1 MAEVK
6 EVKVYKANSYLINI
20 KHLTDEQIEDAIRS
34 NTYTFYDEGGC
45 SKCDHL
51 EYRHDETCDICPSFQ
66 GKRQLAKIVEKGEQR
81 LLSLPFGATAKV
93 RAFLRAL
100 DKPYVAVDRHPEP
113 VPFSRPIRLLEHVK
127 LRGYQKEAIEVMHAK
142 KKGLIEAPPRSG
154 KTLTAAAFITEIG
167 CKTIIIASQ
176 REWLNQFMET
186 FLGSQTAEAFT
197 NARPRQIRFCKTFEE
212 FEEADIAL
220 ATPQQFMNE
229 RGKKLL
235 ERIRSLFTVLILDEA
250 HLSPALQTSRVLA
263 QFNTTYRIGLT
274 ATPDR
279 KQRLLIEIVFD
290 LIGPV
295 IYKAEVERLV
305 PRVEVL
311 DTGIAFKLKPG
322 GDFTRFINSI
332 EYNKLRMQKIAKRVV
347 TAVKDKHMVLVPVL
361 RVRAIHALVRMINEE
376 AERRIAGPFF
386 GGMKKH
392 ERDKAVNDARTYKL
406 PALVGNVKLL
416 STGLNIPR
424 ASCLLSSSLSN
435 NLPNCEQRTARILT
449 PYEGKPQPLLIYVL
463 DDCDIMRRTARNE
476 FWNVV
481 HTKFKPSM
489 TGQTRQHLMAWFAG
503 KSGGGREGDR
513 DSYQL

>member
-1 MAEVK
+1 MKITNNLGTVSRVEFVEEPAAVP
-6 EVKVYKANSYLINI
+6 VYDLGVESNHNYFVRPIGSTQQPVLVHNC
-20 KHLTDEQIEDAIRS
+20 HLT
-34 NTYTFYDEGGC
+34 
-45 SKCDHL
+45 
-51 EYRHDETCDICPSFQ
+51 
-66 GKRQLAKIVEKGEQR
+66 
-81 LLSLPFGATAKV
+81 
-93 RAFLRAL
+93 
-100 DKPYVAVDRHPEP
+100 
-113 VPFSRPIRLLEHVK
+113 
-127 LRGYQKEAIEVMHAK
+127 
-142 KKGLIEAPPRSG
+142 
-154 KTLTAAAFITEIG
+154 
-167 CKTIIIASQ
+167 
-176 REWLNQFMET
+176 
-186 FLGSQTAEAFT
+186 
-197 NARPRQIRFCKTFEE
+197 
-212 FEEADIAL
+212 
-220 ATPQQFMNE
+220 
-229 RGKKLL
+229 
-235 ERIRSLFTVLILDEA
+235 
-250 HLSPALQTSRVLA
+250 PALQTSRVLA

-305 PRVEVL
+305 PRLEVL
-311 DTGIAFKLKPG
+311 DTGIPFKLKPG

-347 TAVKDKHMVLVPVL
+347 LAVKDKHMVLVPVL
-361 RVRAIHALVRMINEE
+361 RVKAVHALVRLINEE

-392 ERDKAVNDARTYKL
+392 ERDKAVNDARTYKM
-406 PALVGNVKLL
+406 PVIVGNVKLL

-476 FWNVV
+476 YWNVV
-481 HTKFKPSM
+481 HTKFKPTM
-489 TGQTRQHLMAWFAG
+489 TSQTRQHLMAWFAG